1 MKGTFRKKLGIRE
14 LEKRL
19 MLDAS
24 LGALVSTTVFA
35 ENTVN
40 ASPQILDTD
49 VSVTGTTTD
58 FDGESLTVST
68 TGGAED
74 QISINNEGS
83 GAGQI
88 GFDGTNISYG
98 GTVIGTVSSD
108 GTNGADLVIDFDAD
122 ASKLS
127 IERLIENITY
137 QNNSDNPTTSRT
149 LNFSLG
155 ALFSENMTVTVV
167 GQNEGPSIDT
177 NTGITVNE
185 GSTTVITAAQLG
197 VSDPDNADGDI
208 TFTVDVDVTNGRLEL
223 SSNAGVAISNFT
235 LADLNGGLVR
245 YVHDGGETVSDSFDF
260 TVSDGS
266 LDAADTF
273 SITVTPVDDAPT
285 IDTNTGT
292 TVFQGL
298 ETTIGADEVPAL
310 FGNEVLRQ
318 STTGS
323 FGTFNSIINNNNSQI
338 SVIFTT
344 PGTTPTGSPGQVIY
358 ETGGSGRG
366 ISLVLADSGELEW
379 RMGTAQSDPRLSS
392 GVALTANTQY
402 AAVMEIDRD
411 NGEVRMHY
419 QAAGDF
425 NWFEFGRTAEVSTA
439 WGDWN
444 LSGSNGSGLGVLN
457 SSLGGYSGGL
467 SGTTFQGTIDSDLVI
482 TRFPSGGT
490 TYINT
495 KLTATDIDSPD
506 ASLLYTITTDVQD
519 GTLYKNGIAI
529 GLNDT
534 FTQADLD
541 GGLITYTHGG
551 AADPLDSFIFSV
563 SDGTNILANQT
574 YTITVDTTNTVPTLP
589 DQVLQVSEDAANN
602 DTVGTLGATDPDVG
616 QTLTYSIQGGTGA
629 GIFTIDATTGEIT
642 VLDNSTLDYETI
654 TSYTLDI
661 RVTDDG
667 PSPLFADRTFTV
679 DILDVNEN
687 LDPVFPAQG
696 PFSIGEDGSSND
708 LVGTVSATDPEAGSV
723 SYTIVGGN
731 TGNLFKIGGATGEIR
746 LNNISTLDFETRSS
760 YTLTIRATD
769 DNAIPGF
776 TDRNVT
782 VNITDVNEG
791 PSFDVQDVIYYLDQ
805 SVQYNSD
812 NGNFYKYY
820 NNNVNFATA
829 FDNADNVALNGAYGH
844 LVTIT
849 SNTENNFVDS
859 IIGSHIWLAASD
871 AGAEGQWVW
880 LAGPEQGLQFSQG
893 GNAVNGLYEKW
904 SGSEPNNGSGY
915 NYVYMNTNSQWYD
928 QTGNEN
934 RRYVIEWE
942 GGDVINNDT
951 YVVNHANPDAS
962 DISNGASVGFVQAGD
977 PDADSIAYS
986 ITAGNGDGIFEVD
999 AVTGEIRILDNTNLD
1014 ASVQDTYVLTL
1025 RATESGA
1032 GLFDDVTVTVNF
1044 NNSLSLTTNNTMT
1057 VDEAATTAITTA
1069 DLNVTDA
1076 DTAATDIVFTITSQ
1090 PAEGQVELTG
1100 SPGAQINSFT
1110 LDDLQNGLVVYVH
1123 SGSET
1128 VADSF
1133 EFSVTD
1139 GASTS
1144 AGNTFNITVDPQND
1158 APGITLNT
1166 GTTVLEGGSQ
1176 TITSAMLNS
1185 TDLDDAAADLTYTA
1199 SAINNG
1205 HIEVNNVI
1213 QSVFTQ
1219 DDINNNLVVFVHDG
1233 SENDGSF
1240 NLSLAD
1246 GGEDGS
1252 VPDTATFTLTRT
1264 PVNDS
1269 PVITVND
1276 GTTVTEGA
1284 TIAIGSAD
1292 LDASDIDDSDPTLV
1306 YTLSV
1311 IVNGQVELSTDPNV
1325 PIISFTQDDLDN
1337 NRVVFRHDGSENL
1350 GGFNFSVAD
1359 GGEDSAPPA
1368 TGSFAIN
1375 VDPVNDSPLITTAN
1389 NTTVDAGN
1397 FVLIKKAIL
1406 NATDPD
1412 DSGVGLIYTVDST
1425 TNGQLELLGNPGVA
1439 INTFT
1444 QADINNSQLAFRHD
1458 GTATLTAQFQV
1469 TLADGG
1475 EDSATTDTATINFTV
1490 NNTND
1495 SPTITLNAGVTVN
1508 EGGVVTITTSD
1519 LDSFDP
1525 DDSGVGL
1532 TWSISNVSANGYV
1545 QLSTN
1550 AGVAINSFTQADL
1563 DNGLVQFVH
1572 DGSETISASF
1582 DLELADGGEN
1592 SATTDTATFNVTVT
1606 PVNEEP
1612 SITAITGT
1620 NVSEGG
1626 NVTITTAML
1635 NASDIDDTPAGLTYT
1650 ASNYTN
1656 GHIEVNSVIQN
1667 NFTQDDINNNRVVF
1681 VHDGSETALA
1691 SFDVSLADGGEN
1703 GTVPD
1708 TGTFNLS
1715 VSAVNDSPIIG
1726 TNTGATMDEGASLT
1740 ITSAMLNEADPDD
1753 SGAGLTYTASNYTNG
1768 HIEVSG
1774 IAQNTFTQTDINNG
1788 IVVFIHDGSET
1799 AGASFDI
1806 SLADDG
1812 ENAAV
1817 AATGTFNITVTPVND
1832 APAWALNTGT
1842 TVLEGGQRVL
1852 NGTMLSAT
1860 DVDNVDGSLIY
1871 TITSIVGGIL
1881 ENTNTS
1887 TALGVNGTFLQ
1898 SDLDNGFIRYT
1909 HDGSEGLTENISVQ
1923 VGDGTLSAGL
1933 QNFTFDVTPVNDT
1946 PSNIWISKQ
1955 QLYDNQT
1962 IGSSVAM
1969 LGTIDPDLPG
1979 DVFTY
1984 TLLDDAGG
1992 MFALSGNNLVLMTSL
2007 EAEIGNSHD
2016 IIVQTDDGNGG
2027 VINRTFTLNV
2037 EEFIEPET
2045 GNAFFI
2051 APDQENRNRHI
2062 FGENIFGRQPEDIF
2076 TVRQITDPDILF
2088 RSNAYIQASLNGNAF
2103 EQAFYGDG
2111 FHHLEEDGRAS
2122 GPGSAFITETK
2133 DFDPDA
2139 QQQGDSG
2146 PDTQGDENAEPE
2158 RFTNIREVL
2167 QHLQTLSDE
2176 QQEKEDADQ
2185 EKELSGLEQYFEDV
2199 LTYQEARKNKIRE
2212 ALTDA

>member
-1 MKGTFRKKLGIRE
+1 MIGTIRKKLGIRE

-58 FDGESLTVST
+58 FDGESLTIST

-74 QISINNEGS
+74 QISIHNEGS
-83 GAGQI
+83 GASQI
-88 GFDGTNISYG
+88 GFDGTNVSYG
-98 GTVIGTVSSD
+98 GTIIGTVSSD

-122 ASKLS
+122 ATKIS

-167 GQNEGPSIDT
+167 GQNEGPSVDT
-177 NTGITVNE
+177 NTGLTVNE
-185 GSTTVITAAQLG
+185 GSTTVITSAQLG
-197 VSDPDNADGDI
+197 VSDPDNADGDV
-208 TFTVDVDVTNGRLEL
+208 TFTVDADVTNGRLEL
-223 SSNAGVAISNFT
+223 SSNAGVAISSFT

-266 LDAADTF
+266 LDSSDTF
-273 SITVTPVDDAPT
+273 SITVTPEDDAPT

-292 TVFQGL
+292 SVFQGL

-310 FGNEVLRQ
+310 FGSEVLRQ
-318 STTGS
+318 SATGS
-323 FGTFNSIINNNNSQI
+323 FAAFNGIINNNNSQI

-344 PGTTPTGSPGQVIY
+344 PGSTPTGTPGEVIY

-379 RMGTAQSDPRLSS
+379 RMGPAQANARLSS

-402 AAVMEIDRD
+402 AVVMEIDRD

-439 WGDWN
+439 WSDWN
-444 LSGSNGSGLGVLN
+444 LSGSNASGLGVMN
-457 SSLGGYSGGL
+457 SSLGGYTGSL
-467 SGTTFQGTIDSDLVI
+467 TGTTFQGTIDSDLVI

-490 TYINT
+490 TFINT
-495 KLTATDIDSPD
+495 KLVSSDVDTPD
-506 ASLLYTITTDVQD
+506 GSLLYTITTNVQD
-519 GTLYKNGIAI
+519 GTLYNNGVAI

-534 FTQADLD
+534 FTQDDLD
-541 GGLITYTHGG
+541 NGLITYTHGG
-551 AADPLDSFIFSV
+551 AADPSDSFIFSL
-563 SDGTNILANQT
+563 SDGTNTLTNQT
-574 YTITVDTTNTVPTLP
+574 YTITVDTTNTAPTLP

-629 GIFTIDATTGEIT
+629 GIFTIDAATGEIT
-642 VLDNSTLDYETI
+642 VLDNSALDYEST

-667 PSPLFADRTFTV
+667 PSPLFANRTFII

-696 PFSIGEDGSSND
+696 PFSIGEDGASND
-708 LVGTVSATDPEAGSV
+708 LVGTVAATDPEAGTI
-723 SYTIVGGN
+723 SYSIVGGN
-731 TGNLFKIGGATGEIR
+731 TGSVFKIGGATGEIR

-769 DNAIPGF
+769 DNAIPGY

-782 VNITDVNEG
+782 INITDANEG
-791 PSFDVQDVIYYLDQ
+791 PSFNVQDVIYYLDQ
-805 SVQYNSD
+805 TIQYNAD

-829 FDNADNVALNGAYGH
+829 FDAADDVALNGAYGH
-844 LVTIT
+844 MVTIT

-871 AGAEGQWVW
+871 AGTEGQWVW
-880 LAGPEQGLQFSQG
+880 LAGPEAGLQFSQG
-893 GNAVNGLYEKW
+893 GAAVNGLYEKW
-904 SGSEPNNGSGY
+904 NGAEPNNGSGY

-928 QTGNEN
+928 QTGNES

-951 YVVNHANPDAS
+951 YVVNHANADAS
-962 DISNGASVGFVQAGD
+962 DIANGTSIGFVQAGD

-986 ITAGNGDGIFEVD
+986 ITGGNADGIFEVD
-999 AVTGEIRILDNTNLD
+999 TATGEVRILDNTNLD
-1014 ASVQDTYVLTL
+1014 ALIQDTYVLTV
-1025 RATESGA
+1025 RATESGG
-1032 GLFDDVTVTVNF
+1032 GLFDEVDITINF
-1044 NNSLSLTTNNTMT
+1044 NNSLSLTTNNGLT
-1057 VDEAATTAITTA
+1057 VDEAATTAITAA

-1076 DTAATDIVFTITSQ
+1076 DTPATDIIFTITAQ
-1090 PAEGQVELTG
+1090 PAEGQVELTT

-1110 LDDLQNGLVVYVH
+1110 LDDIQNNRVVYVH

-1128 VADSF
+1128 IADNF

-1144 AGNTFNITVDPQND
+1144 VGNSFNIIVTPQND
-1158 APGITLNT
+1158 APGITVNT
-1166 GTTVLEGGSQ
+1166 GTTILEGASR
-1176 TITSAMLNS
+1176 TITNAMLNS
-1185 TDLDDAAADLTYTA
+1185 TDLDDAATDLTYTA
-1199 SAINNG
+1199 SGINNG
-1205 HIEVNNVI
+1205 HIEVNSVI
-1213 QSVFTQ
+1213 QNTFTQ
-1219 DDINNNLVVFVHDG
+1219 DDIDNNRVVFVHDG

-1240 NLSLAD
+1240 NISLAD

-1252 VPDTATFTLTRT
+1252 VPDTDTFTLTRT

-1269 PVITVND
+1269 PVVTVNN

-1284 TIAIGSAD
+1284 TIAIGNAD
-1292 LDASDIDDSDPTLV
+1292 LDAVDPDDSDPTLV

-1311 IVNGQVELSTDPNV
+1311 IVNGQVELSTNPNV

-1359 GGEDSAPPA
+1359 GGEDGAPPA

-1375 VDPVNDSPLITTAN
+1375 VDPVNDSPLITTSN

-1425 TNGQLELLGNPGVA
+1425 TNGQLELLGNPGIA
-1439 INTFT
+1439 INSFT
-1444 QADINNSQLAFRHD
+1444 QADINNSQLVFRHD

-1475 EDSATTDTATINFTV
+1475 EDSATTDSATIDFTV

-1508 EGGVVTITTSD
+1508 EGSAVTITTSE

-1525 DDSGVGL
+1525 DDSGTGL
-1532 TWSISNVSANGYV
+1532 TWTISNVSANGYV

-1592 SATTDTATFNVTVT
+1592 SATTGTATFNVTVT
-1606 PVNEEP
+1606 PVNEGP
-1612 SITAITGT
+1612 SITVLNGT

-1626 NVTITTAML
+1626 NVTITNAML

-1650 ASNYTN
+1650 ASNYAN
-1656 GHIEVNSVIQN
+1656 GHIEVNSFIQN
-1667 NFTQDDINNNRVVF
+1667 TFTQDDINNNLVVF
-1681 VHDGSETALA
+1681 VHDGSETSAA

-1703 GTVPD
+1703 GTLPD

-1715 VSAVNDSPIIG
+1715 VSAVNDSPVIG
-1726 TNTGATMDEGASLT
+1726 TNTGATMNEGAALT
-1740 ITSAMLNEADPDD
+1740 ITNAMLNEGDPDD
-1753 SGAGLTYTASNYTNG
+1753 AGTGLTYTASNYTNG

-1774 IAQNTFTQTDINNG
+1774 VVQNTFTQTDINNG
-1788 IVVFIHDGSET
+1788 IVVFIHDSSET
-1799 AGASFDI
+1799 VASSFDI

-1812 ENAAV
+1812 EDASV

-1832 APAWALNTGT
+1832 APTWVLNTGT

-1852 NGTMLSAT
+1852 DGTMLSAT
-1860 DVDNVDGSLIY
+1860 DVDNADGSLIY
-1871 TITSIVGGIL
+1871 TITSIVGGTL
-1881 ENTNTS
+1881 ENTNTVM
-1887 TALGVNGTFLQ
+1887 ALGVNDTFLQ

-1909 HDGSEGLTENISVQ
+1909 HDGSEGLTENISVR
-1923 VGDGTLSAGL
+1923 VGDGALSAGL
-1933 QNFTFDVTPVNDT
+1933 QNFTLNVTPVNDT

-1955 QLYDNQT
+1955 QLYDT
-1962 IGSSVAM
+1962 DMIGSSVAVF
-1969 LGTIDPDLPG
+1969 GTIDPDVPG
-1979 DVFTY
+1979 DAFTY

-1992 MFALSGNNLVLMTSL
+1992 MFSLVGNNLVLMTSL

-2016 IIVQTDDGNGG
+2016 IIIQTDDGNGG
-2027 VINRTFTLNV
+2027 IINRTFTLNV
-2037 EEFIEPET
+2037 EEFIEPIT

-2051 APDQENRNRHI
+2051 APEQKHKGRHI
-2062 FGENIFGRQPEDIF
+2062 AGENIFGRQPEDIF
-2076 TVRQITDPDILF
+2076 TVRQITNPDAF
-2088 RSNAYIQASLNGNAF
+2088 FNSNAYIHAALNGNAF
-2103 EQAFYGDG
+2103 EQAFYGEG
-2111 FHHLEEDGRAS
+2111 FHHLEEDGPAE
-2122 GPGSAFITETK
+2122 GPGSAFITQASEFTSGE
-2133 DFDPDA
+2133 
-2139 QQQGDSG
+2139 QQQGNDLE
-2146 PDTQGDENAEPE
+2146 QEGDKNTPPE

-2167 QHLQTLSDE
+2167 QHLQTLNDE
-2176 QQEKEDADQ
+2176 QQQ
-2185 EKELSGLEQYFEDV
+2185 EAGGEETGLNDLEQYFEDV
-2199 LTYQEARKNKIRE
+2199 LTYQEARKNKLRE
-2212 ALTDA
+2212 ALTGA